1 MKLTLLHPI
10 PMGKTQ
16 ISSLT
21 FREHT
26 TAGDYLAF
34 DRSGG
39 VAQAIALIAN
49 LTGTDE
55 EAIKR
60 IHGSDYKRAKVMADE
75 LLDKDEKEAEDAS
88 DTPAEGE
95 DAGTKKLPVS

>member
-39 VAQAIALIAN
+39 VSQTIALIAN

-55 EAIKR
+55 EVIKR
-60 IHGSDYKRAKVMADE
+60 LHGSDYKRAKGLADK
-75 LLDKDEKEAEDAS
+75 LLDQDEKDAS